1 MEKPQRMHRVA
12 IAGSL
17 VVAVL
22 VGAAMGPTI
31 ATAVGNFVMIKGPQ
45 GKHVAKVS
53 KDGRLLVDGEGGVI
67 GPAGNGY
74 VKTFALTSPSGEVVL
89 ASAGAPISRQGNGII
104 TGITVDVAPTASGP
118 VTVILRIGSRTIWR
132 GSVAAG
138 GGHLNDQFEDGLVST
153 DGFHVLLTNP
163 SSADV
168 RYVVYG
174 EGFGQSPIHA
184 PVIGH

>member
-1 MEKPQRMHRVA
+1 MEKRNRKQRVA

-17 VVAVL
+17 VVAVFI
-22 VGAAMGPTI
+22 GAALGPAV
-31 ATAVGNFVMIKGPQ
+31 ATAVGNFVMIKGPK
-45 GKHVAKVS
+45 GKHVAKVT
-53 KDGRLLVDGEGGVI
+53 DQGRLAVDGEGGVI

-74 VKTFALTSPSGEVVL
+74 IKTFSLTSPSGEVVL
-89 ASAGAPISRQGNGII
+89 ASAGAPIARHGNGII
-104 TGITVDVAPTASGP
+104 TGISVDVAPTANGP

-132 GSVAAG
+132 GSFAAG

-153 DGFHVLLTNP
+153 DGFHVLVTNP

>member
-1 MEKPQRMHRVA
+1 MEKRQRMHRVA

-17 VVAVL
+17 VAAVF
-22 VGAAMGPTI
+22 VGAALGPTM
-31 ATAVGNFVMIKGPQ
+31 ATAVGNFVMIKGPK
-45 GKHVAKVS
+45 GNHVAKVS

-104 TGITVDVAPTASGP
+104 TGISVDVAPTASGP
-118 VTVILRIGSRTIWR
+118 VTVILRIGPRTIWR
-132 GSVAAG
+132 GSVASG